1 MGDALS
7 LSPRG
12 RLAFSLANS
21 PTLPTPASA
30 AAAAAAAATE
40 PRRRQAYSPDKTM
53 RRYSPPYRSPPRRGY
68 GGRGRSPP
76 RRGYGGRKEQ
86 GSGSLLTHTTH
97 EHFAP
102 SYLLVLPSIF
112 LKQLSHKIYIYRE
125 PRGFAFVEFVDPYDA
140 SEAQYHMNRQVV
152 FGREITVVLAAESRK
167 RPEEMRS
174 RARVREVSFTFA
186 FPLSPLSSYSPAPRR
201 RDDYSASPQR
211 KDTHRAKSPRRQPK
225 EHEVDKKRRS
235 YSPANKDGDRRDADN
250 GYEKRSPPADSDG
263 SPPHRRSPRQ
273 SSGSP
278 PGSRSRSADGSP
290 ARSD

>member
-86 GSGSLLTHTTH
+86 GSGSLLGRTG
-97 EHFAP
+97 
-102 SYLLVLPSIF
+102 
-112 LKQLSHKIYIYRE
+112 LKE